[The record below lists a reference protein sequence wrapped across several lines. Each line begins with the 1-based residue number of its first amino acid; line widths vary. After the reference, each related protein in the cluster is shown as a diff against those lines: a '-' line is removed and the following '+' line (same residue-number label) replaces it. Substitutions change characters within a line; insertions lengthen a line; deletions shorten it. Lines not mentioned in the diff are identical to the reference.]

1 MYNYSCMWIR
11 NIRNTTLYK
20 HTPKTT
26 PNQNILTEGKG
37 KKGDLCDDSSKCLTC
52 GADTAAHGAK
62 PPPTTSAPHIPPTTW
77 DPAVPLLIQLPAEAP
92 ETRET
97 WGRKAGV
104 NRMRAPPPHSAGP
117 TLCIF
122 DRIIFTCCS
131 VPSSLYCWTM
141 SIFVFLPEFYHI
153 AAAKFFKF
161 MWLSQ
166 ASCNCL
172 NFLAIIWKC
181 QAAVSSLCV
190 GSLCSTFSFLEGLDA
205 APRCLFSLSNCMC
218 DRFSVYLTW
227 NLLS

>member
-1 MYNYSCMWIR
+1 M
-11 NIRNTTLYK
+11 TLQNVSHVGLILRHTGLSHHPQHQHHISHQRPGTRLFHCSSSSLLK
-20 HTPKTT
+20 HLKHGRLEGGR
-26 PNQNILTEGKG
+26 QVLTG
-37 KKGDLCDDSSKCLTC
+37 C
-52 GADTAAHGAK
+52 GH
-62 PPPTTSAPHIPPTTW
+62 H
-77 DPAVPLLIQLPAEAP
+77 
-92 ETRET
+92 
-97 WGRKAGV
+97 
-104 NRMRAPPPHSAGP
+104 PPHSAGP

-205 APRCLFSLSNCMC
+205 VPRCLFSLSNCMC